1 MRRERVKYPRAYHHV
16 MDRGYDGNDI
26 FTGNKNK
33 NQFLDY
39 LEDYAKKMRSLRT
52 FMVSSLKTSIL
63 PRGQGNV

>member
-1 MRRERVKYPRAYHHV
+1 MRRERVKYPGAYHRV

-26 FTGNKNK
+26 FTRNKNK

-52 FMVSSLKTSIL
+52 FMVLRLKTSIP

>member
-1 MRRERVKYPRAYHHV
+1 MRRERVKYPGAYHHV

-39 LEDYAKKMRSLRT
+39 LE
-52 FMVSSLKTSIL
+52 KT
-63 PRGQGNV
+63 GDGACECCNVVEIVV